1 MVLNTALT
9 AQRDAAVMKLD
20 VQQST
25 HASTL
30 SSLTRTSSATLAT
43 ATLEYAALAA
53 THAIEITRRQALHNQ
68 LLELQGN
75 IRVFCRVKPIERME
89 VDETDGEKRTTTMMM
104 TESSPLLPLRVIVLP
119 EPHTLELLIPDRHRA
134 TNIAACH
141 RFEFDQVFR
150 PDVTQADVFAETS
163 PLIVSALDG
172 YNVCIFAY
180 GTTIR
185 F

>member
-1 MVLNTALT
+1 
-9 AQRDAAVMKLD
+9 
-20 VQQST
+20 
-25 HASTL
+25 
-30 SSLTRTSSATLAT
+30 
-43 ATLEYAALAA
+43 
-53 THAIEITRRQALHNQ
+53 
-68 LLELQGN
+68 
-75 IRVFCRVKPIERME
+75 ME

-119 EPHTLELLIPDRHRA
+119 EPHTLELLIPDRYRA

-150 PDVTQADVFAETS
+150 PDATQADVFAETS